1 MAEHKLGRAEKI
13 AIWMGIIGNAVLF
26 GGKIVIGLAFNS
38 IAIVSDS
45 LNSFTDIIASTIVFI
60 SIRSSY
66 KAPDAD
72 HPFGH
77 KRAQPIAGL
86 IVAIFTGIV
95 GFEVI
100 TQSVTRLFTGAQIEK
115 GILPILLVAAV
126 MVVKLGMHLYARA
139 VASRTRSTALAAS
152 ATDHRNDVLISAA
165 VLAGV
170 VASNLGLPIFDPLVA
185 IAIGLWIIRAGF
197 SIGRDNIKYLMGEAP
212 PKELVEKIKDAA
224 RVVPGVLALNDVFAH
239 YVGTT
244 VEIEVHINVDSRLN
258 VDQAHAIGKKV
269 QGEIEAMQDIARAFI
284 HIDPL
289 EVAPGPRA
297 GAAGLSTTAPTRRT

>member
-1 MAEHKLGRAEKI
+1 MGKTALGRAEKI
-13 AIWMGIIGNAVLF
+13 AIWMGIIGNTVLF

-38 IAIVSDS
+38 IAIISDS

-66 KAPDAD
+66 KGPDPE

-100 TQSVTRLFTGAQIEK
+100 TQAVTRLFTGAEIQK
-115 GILPILLVAAV
+115 GLLPILLVVAV
-126 MVVKLGMHLYARA
+126 MVVKLGMHLYARV
-139 VASRTRSTALAAS
+139 VAERTRSTALKAS

-170 VASNLGLPIFDPLVA
+170 IASNLGFPIFDPIVA
-185 IAIGLWIIRAGF
+185 ILIGLWIIRAGF
-197 SIGRDNIKYLMGEAP
+197 SIGQDNIKYLMGEAP
-212 PKELVEKIKDAA
+212 PKDLMEKILLAA
-224 RVVPGVLALNDVFAH
+224 REVPGVLALNDVFAH

-244 VEIEVHINVDSRLN
+244 VEIEVHVNVDRRLN
-258 VDQAHAIGKKV
+258 IEEAHAIGKKV
-269 QGEIEAMQDIARAFI
+269 QGAIESMDDISRAFI

-289 EVAPGPRA
+289 E
-297 GAAGLSTTAPTRRT
+297 SS

>member
-1 MAEHKLGRAEKI
+1 MGKTALGRAEKI
-13 AIWMGIIGNAVLF
+13 AIWMGIIGNTVLF
-26 GGKIVIGLAFNS
+26 GGKIFIGLAFNS
-38 IAIVSDS
+38 IAIISDS

-66 KAPDAD
+66 KGPDPE

-100 TQSVTRLFTGAQIEK
+100 TQAVTRLFTGAEIQK
-115 GILPILLVAAV
+115 GLLPILLVAAV
-126 MVVKLGMHLYARA
+126 MVVKLGMHLYARV
-139 VASRTRSTALAAS
+139 VAERTRSTALMAS

-170 VASNLGLPIFDPLVA
+170 IASNLGFPIFDPIVA
-185 IAIGLWIIRAGF
+185 ILIGLWIIRAGF
-197 SIGRDNIKYLMGEAP
+197 SIGQDNIKYLMGEAP
-212 PKELVEKIKDAA
+212 PKDLMEKILLAA
-224 RVVPGVLALNDVFAH
+224 REVPGVLALNDVFAH

-244 VEIEVHINVDSRLN
+244 VEIEVHVNVDKRLN
-258 VDQAHAIGKKV
+258 IEEAHAIGKKV
-269 QGEIEAMQDIARAFI
+269 QGAIESMDDISRAFI

-289 EVAPGPRA
+289 E
-297 GAAGLSTTAPTRRT
+297 SS

>member
-1 MAEHKLGRAEKI
+1 MEKSTLGRAEKL
-13 AIWMGIIGNAVLF
+13 AIWMGIIGNALLF

-38 IAIVSDS
+38 IAIISDS

-100 TQSVTRLFTGAQIEK
+100 TQSVTRLFTGAEIEK

-126 MVVKLGMHLYARA
+126 MVVKLGMHLYARV
-139 VASRTRSTALAAS
+139 VAARTRSTALAAS

-170 VASNLGLPIFDPLVA
+170 VASNLGFPIFDPIVA

-197 SIGRDNIKYLMGEAP
+197 AIGRDNIKYLMGEAP
-212 PKELVEKIKDAA
+212 PKDLVEKILAAA
-224 RVVPGVLALNDVFAH
+224 RGVPGVLGLNDVFAH

-244 VEIEVHINVDSRLN
+244 VEIEIHINVASRLN
-258 VDQAHAIGKKV
+258 VEEAHAIGKQV
-269 QGEIEAMQDIARAFI
+269 QHAIEQTEEISRAFI

-289 EVAPGPRA
+289 ETG
-297 GAAGLSTTAPTRRT
+297 

>member
-1 MAEHKLGRAEKI
+1 MARHALGRDEKV
-13 AIWMGIIGNAVLF
+13 AIWMGIIGNAILF

-38 IAIVSDS
+38 IAIISDS

-86 IVAIFTGIV
+86 VVAIFTGIV

-100 TQSVTRLFTGAQIEK
+100 TQSVTRLFTGAEIEK
-115 GILPILLVAAV
+115 GLLPILLVAAV
-126 MVVKLGMHLYARA
+126 MVVKLGMHLYARV
-139 VASRTRSTALAAS
+139 VAARTRSTALAAS

-170 VASNLGLPIFDPLVA
+170 IASNLGFPIFDPIVA

-197 SIGRDNIKYLMGEAP
+197 AIGRDNIKYLMGEAP
-212 PKELVEKIKDAA
+212 PKDLVEKIIAAA
-224 RVVPGVLALNDVFAH
+224 RAVPGVLGLNDVFAH

-244 VEIEVHINVDSRLN
+244 VEIEVHVNVDSRLN
-258 VDQAHAIGKKV
+258 VEEAHAIGKKV
-269 QGEIEAMQDIARAFI
+269 QWAIEAMEDISRAFI

-289 EVAPGPRA
+289 ETA
-297 GAAGLSTTAPTRRT
+297 G

>member
-1 MAEHKLGRAEKI
+1 MAESTLGRAEKL
-13 AIWMGIIGNAVLF
+13 AIWMGILGNAVLF

-38 IAIVSDS
+38 IAIISDS

-100 TQSVTRLFTGAQIEK
+100 TQSIARLFTGAEIEK
-115 GILPILLVAAV
+115 GILPVLLVAAV
-126 MVVKLGMHLYARA
+126 MVVKLGMHLYARV
-139 VASRTRSTALAAS
+139 VAARTRSTALAAS
-152 ATDHRNDVLISAA
+152 AMDHRNDVLISAA

-170 VASNLGLPIFDPLVA
+170 VASNLGFPIFDPIVA

-197 SIGRDNIKYLMGEAP
+197 AIGRDNIKYLMGEAP
-212 PKELVEKIKDAA
+212 PKDLVEKILAAA
-224 RVVPGVLALNDVFAH
+224 REVPGVLGLNDVFAH

-244 VEIEVHINVDSRLN
+244 VEIEVHINVASRLN
-258 VDQAHAIGKKV
+258 VEEAHAIGKQV
-269 QGEIEAMQDIARAFI
+269 QRAIEQMEDISRAFI

-289 EVAPGPRA
+289 ETG
-297 GAAGLSTTAPTRRT
+297 

>member
-1 MAEHKLGRAEKI
+1 MAAHELGRAEKI

-126 MVVKLGMHLYARA
+126 MAVKLGMHLYARA
-139 VASRTRSTALAAS
+139 VAARTRSTALAAS

-170 VASNLGLPIFDPLVA
+170 VASNLGLPLFDPLVA

-212 PKELVEKIKDAA
+212 PKELVEKIKAAA

-244 VEIEVHINVDSRLN
+244 VEIEVHINVDRRLN
-258 VDQAHAIGKKV
+258 VDEAHAIGKKV
-269 QGEIEAMQDIARAFI
+269 QGEIEAMQDISRAFI

-289 EVAPGPRA
+289 EAAP
-297 GAAGLSTTAPTRRT
+297 